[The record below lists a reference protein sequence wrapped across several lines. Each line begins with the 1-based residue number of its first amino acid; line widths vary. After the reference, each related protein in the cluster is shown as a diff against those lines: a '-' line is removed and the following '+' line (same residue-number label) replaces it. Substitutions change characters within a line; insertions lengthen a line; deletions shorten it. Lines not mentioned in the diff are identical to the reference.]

1 MVDMAKKQIL
11 PAVQSYTAE
20 LAGGVAAKKAVAPG
34 VVCSY
39 ETGLITKLSALTDQ
53 IATQTEALETAV
65 LGLNGAA
72 DVQEESVSIR
82 DTILP
87 QMARLRALA
96 DEAETLTAE
105 KYWPFPTYGELLFGV
120 R

>member
-1 MVDMAKKQIL
+1 M
-11 PAVQSYTAE
+11 QSYAAE
-20 LAGGVAAKKAVAPG
+20 LAGGVAAKNAAAPG

-53 IATQTEALETAV
+53 IAAQTENLETAV
-65 LGLNGAA
+65 LELRNAS
-72 DVQEESVSIR
+72 DVQEESVFIR

-87 QMARLRALA
+87 KMAQLRALA
-96 DEAETLTAE
+96 DEAEPLTAE

>member
-20 LAGGVAAKKAVAPG
+20 LAGGVAAKKAAAPG

-39 ETGLITKLSALTDQ
+39 EAGLITKLSALTDQ

-65 LGLNGAA
+65 LGLNRAA

-87 QMARLRALA
+87 QMAQLRALA

>member
-11 PAVQSYTAE
+11 PAVQQYTAE
-20 LAGGVAAKKAVAPG
+20 LASGVAAKKAAAPG
-34 VVCSY
+34 VACSY

-53 IATQTEALETAV
+53 IAAQTDELETTV
-65 LGLNGAA
+65 LRLNGAS
-72 DVQEESVSIR
+72 DVQEASVFIR
-82 DTILP
+82 DAILP
-87 QMARLRALA
+87 KMAQLRAVA

>member
-20 LAGGVAAKKAVAPG
+20 LAGGVATKKAAAPG

-53 IATQTEALETAV
+53 IATQTEALEAAV
-65 LGLNGAA
+65 LGLNGAT
-72 DVQEESVSIR
+72 DVQEESMSIR

-87 QMARLRALA
+87 QMAQLRAVA